1 MGFHKS
7 ISTSAACVHKRA
19 TLLIGGIFYYHA
31 TLRPG
36 RRSPRFAEILPVESH
51 HPGPRFRGVGPHEP
65 TGPATPPLETVGSPG
80 GAPPTRRTVGKRS
93 GNPSPDRADLTRDP
107 PRVLLPI
114 PVVGPPLR
122 LPLNL
127 VRSNRRGDG
136 GGLRR
141 PSVLHVRIVEC
152 PGRSGVCV
160 PRGRRSDGETERQQ
174 TVTSSSRY

>member
-1 MGFHKS
+1 MYTSGLPYRKEVFS
-7 ISTSAACVHKRA
+7 IVTQHRVRA
-19 TLLIGGIFYYHA
+19 DEASGS
-31 TLRPG
+31 RKDS
-36 RRSPRFAEILPVESH
+36 RSKVTTRGH
-51 HPGPRFRGVGPHEP
+51 RFRGVDSHEP
-65 TGPATPPLETVGSPG
+65 TGPATPPLEPVGSRG

-114 PVVGPPLR
+114 PLVGPPLR
-122 LPLNL
+122 LPFNL
-127 VRSNRRGDG
+127 VRLNRRGDG

-160 PRGRRSDGETERQQ
+160 PMGRPSGGETER
-174 TVTSSSRY
+174 R

>member
-1 MGFHKS
+1 MRTSELPYLKEVFS
-7 ISTSAACVHKRA
+7 IVTQYCVRTDEASGSRKDSWSKVTTRGH
-19 TLLIGGIFYYHA
+19 
-31 TLRPG
+31 
-36 RRSPRFAEILPVESH
+36 
-51 HPGPRFRGVGPHEP
+51 RFRGVGPHEP
-65 TGPATPPLETVGSPG
+65 TGPATTPLDPVGSPR

-93 GNPSPDRADLTRDP
+93 GSPSPDRADLTRDP

-122 LPLNL
+122 LPFNL

-160 PRGRRSDGETERQQ
+160 PKGRRSGGGNRGTINSYIEFPLLKPTAGEK
-174 TVTSSSRY
+174 